1 MAVGYASCAVAASAG
16 SLIKSGWRERE
27 RESQT
32 DRQTDRQAGS
42 RQAAD
47 RLTASQASQPA
58 SQAGRQADTHTDR
71 QTDRQTDRD
80 TERERE
86 TDRQTDNNKHNK
98 LNKHTNLRH
107 RMSTAFRFRYAQS
120 NEASRA
126 CTRSQREWF
135 DVHLPQQSATCLASC
150 VFHSSCNHFFKDLE
164 CLVRTATPGTNAM
177 QPYNRYN
184 LPGPAA
190 EPIVLRTLAV
200 WRLGVWSL
208 EVESVSQ
215 PLPAW
220 PTA

>member
-32 DRQTDRQAGS
+32 DRQTGRQAGS

-58 SQAGRQADTHTDR
+58 SQPASQAGRQTHRLTDR
-71 QTDRQTDRD
+71 QTDRQRDR
-80 TERERE
+80 ERER
-86 TDRQTDNNKHNK
+86 DRQTDNNKHNK

-177 QPYNRYN
+177 QPYNRYTFPAR
-184 LPGPAA
+184 LPSP
-190 EPIVLRTLAV
+190 
-200 WRLGVWSL
+200 
-208 EVESVSQ
+208 
-215 PLPAW
+215 
-220 PTA
+220 

>member
-27 RESQT
+27 QESQT
-32 DRQTDRQAGS
+32 DRQTGRQAGS

-58 SQAGRQADTHTDR
+58 SQPGRQADTHTDR
-71 QTDRQTDRD
+71 QTDRQT
-80 TERERE
+80 ERERE
-86 TDRQTDNNKHNK
+86 RDRQTDNNKHNK

-190 EPIVLRTLAV
+190 EPIVRRTLAV